1 MNNELNIFIDDLDIF
16 LKKTQG
22 LLINNSE
29 DLTYQD
35 NDIVKKLYEDLV
47 SFKNG
52 LAPFKN
58 DTRSFKESEY
68 LIKEMSNDTLKT
80 KEDETAFIIRKN
92 KFNNFVFKNTS
103 YIFKSH
109 TEKYIV
115 AIEGLNGEWL
125 PLTDEDKLIC
135 KNKYKLRCKDL
146 PHHFKTSIDKDVLKQ
161 IKLPY
166 EVAMTSVDKVAM
178 TSVDKVAMTSVDKVV
193 KDKHQ
198 LVVNDDNEIE
208 VDD

>member
-1 MNNELNIFIDDLDIF
+1 MKNELNLFISDLKIF
-16 LKKTQG
+16 LKNTQG
-22 LLINNSE
+22 FLKNNSGW
-29 DLTYQD
+29 TYQD
-35 NDIVKKLYEDLV
+35 DDIIKKLYEDLA
-47 SFKNG
+47 SFKNDTRS
-52 LAPFKN
+52 FKN

-68 LIKEMSNDTLKT
+68 LIKEMSADHHSNT
-80 KEDETAFIIRKN
+80 KEDEPSFIIRKN

-125 PLTDEDKLIC
+125 PLTAEDKLIC

-146 PHHFKTSIDKDVLKQ
+146 PHHSKTSIDKDVLKQ

-166 EVAMTSVDKVAM
+166 EVATTTSVDKV
-178 TSVDKVAMTSVDKVV
+178 VVATSVDKVV
-193 KDKHQ
+193 KNKHQ
-198 LVVNDDNEIE
+198 LVVNDDDEIE
-208 VDD
+208 VDDN

>member
-1 MNNELNIFIDDLDIF
+1 MKNELNIFIDDLKIF

-22 LLINNSE
+22 FLKNNSGW
-29 DLTYQD
+29 TYQD
-35 NDIVKKLYEDLV
+35 DDIIKKLYEDLA
-47 SFKNG
+47 S
-52 LAPFKN
+52 FKN

-68 LIKEMSNDTLKT
+68 LIKEMSADHHSNT
-80 KEDETAFIIRKN
+80 KEDEPSFIIRKN

-125 PLTDEDKLIC
+125 PLTAEDKLIC

-146 PHHFKTSIDKDVLKQ
+146 PHHFKTSIDKDILKQ

-166 EVAMTSVDKVAM
+166 EVAT
-178 TSVDKVAMTSVDKVV
+178 TSVDKVV
-193 KDKHQ
+193 KNKYQ

>member
-22 LLINNSE
+22 LLKNTQGLLKNNSE

-35 NDIVKKLYEDLV
+35 NDIIKKLYEDLV

-58 DTRSFKESEY
+58 DLVSFKESEY
-68 LIKEMSNDTLKT
+68 LIKEMSNDNLKT

-125 PLTDEDKLIC
+125 PLTAEDKLIC

-146 PHHFKTSIDKDVLKQ
+146 PHHSKTSIDKDVLKQ

-166 EVAMTSVDKVAM
+166 EVAT
-178 TSVDKVAMTSVDKVV
+178 TTSVDKVV
-193 KDKHQ
+193 KNKYQ

-208 VDD
+208 VDDN